1 MHACVCMS
9 LFVCRL
15 YVYTSE
21 CEVQHLAEQNEASEE
36 ANAQLKGVPL
46 FHPYAFVCLF

>member
-1 MHACVCMS
+1 MCLHV
-9 LFVCRL
+9 FVC
-15 YVYTSE
+15 VSSTSE